1 MNNYHILRI
10 QYHGPTNH
18 RGSRVTI
25 TSDRFKQRVTI
36 DYDHRYSNS
45 VDNAAAWLT
54 ERGYN
59 LIAQGEGPRFENYL
73 ITDTFQPLKK

>member
-36 DYDHRYSNS
+36 PYEYLHNNA
-45 VDNAAAWLT
+45 VDNAAAWLKKQ
-54 ERGYN
+54 GYN
-59 LIAQGEGPRFENYL
+59 VIAEGEGPRWNYL
-73 ITDTFQPLKK
+73 ITDTFEPLKK

>member
-18 RGSRVTI
+18 RGSRITI
-25 TSDRFKQRVTI
+25 TSDRFKERVTI
-36 DYDHRYSNS
+36 DYDHRYNNA
-45 VDNAAAWLT
+45 VDIAAAWLQKQ
-54 ERGYN
+54 GYN
-59 LIAQGEGPRFENYL
+59 LIAQGEGPRWDYL

>member
-25 TSDRFKQRVTI
+25 TSDRFKERVTI
-36 DYDHRYSNS
+36 DYDHRHNNA
-45 VDNAAAWLT
+45 VDIAAVWLK
-54 ERGYN
+54 EQGYN
-59 LIAQGEGPRFENYL
+59 VIAQGEGPRWDYL
-73 ITDTFQPLKK
+73 ITDTFELLKK

>member
-25 TSDRFKQRVTI
+25 TSDRFKERVTI
-36 DYDHRYSNS
+36 DYNHRYNNA
-45 VDNAAAWLT
+45 VDIAAVWLK
-54 ERGYN
+54 EQGYN
-59 LIAQGEGPRFENYL
+59 VIAQGEGPRWDYL